1 MTALPRLDPKERPL
15 PIALSAPRIP
25 TIAAA
30 IVAIVTAT
38 LLGIWIFQPSLKEFS
53 GATMKINTTLAML
66 FASSALALVSHRDSP
81 RHVRVGR
88 LLAVGAIIIGAL
100 TLFQYVTEVELGI
113 DELLVTDFLSE
124 ESRRHPGR
132 MSPISAT
139 CFCLLG
145 LALLL
150 IDTGPTWLPVYPT
163 SALVLPL
170 MLVSLVAVAG
180 YIYGVR
186 DFYQLG
192 PYIRIA
198 QATALCFLTLGLG
211 TLMAR
216 PERGALRYVANARLS
231 GLASQ
236 RLLAAVIVLP
246 LAFGWICVLG
256 EKADLFSMELGTAL
270 FAVVLVV
277 VLGTVVWIDARA
289 IDLVDR
295 EREKSQEHLA
305 KALRLRDEFLGIASH
320 ELKTPLTALLM
331 QIQGVQRIMRADPA
345 AERYEPRLERASAA
359 GFRLEKLI
367 NELLDV
373 SRIAEGR
380 LRLEPENFDL
390 GQLVDEVVGR
400 FEEVANPADS
410 LHIALDPGIHG
421 RWDRLRIDQ
430 VLTNLLSNAIKYG
443 AGKPI
448 EVATRRE
455 ANFAVITV
463 RDHGIGIPKDQQQ
476 RIFGRFE
483 RSEQARSYGG
493 FGLGLWIAREIVLSS
508 GGTIDVEST
517 VGEGACFK
525 VRLPL
530 ER

>member
-1 MTALPRLDPKERPL
+1 MA
-15 PIALSAPRIP
+15 S
-25 TIAAA
+25 
-30 IVAIVTAT
+30 VTAT
-38 LLGIWIFQPSLKEFS
+38 FLGIWIFQPSLKEFS

-66 FASSALALVSHRDSP
+66 FASSAVALVSHRDAP
-81 RHVRVGR
+81 RHVRIGQW
-88 LLAVGAIIIGAL
+88 LAVGALGIGAL
-100 TLFQYVTEVELGI
+100 TFFQYVAEIDLGI

-145 LALLL
+145 LALVL
-150 IDTGPTWLPVYPT
+150 IDTRPAWLPVYPT

-186 DFYQLG
+186 NFYQLG

-198 QATALCFLTLGLG
+198 QATALCFLALGFG

-231 GLASQ
+231 GLASR

-256 EKADLFSMELGTAL
+256 EKSGLFSMELGTAL
-270 FAVVLVV
+270 FAVILVV

-295 EREKSQEHLA
+295 EREETQEHLA

-331 QIQGVQRIMRADPA
+331 QIQGVQRLMRSDPA
-345 AERYEPRLERASAA
+345 AARYEPRLERASAA
-359 GFRLEKLI
+359 GFRLERLI

-380 LRLEPENFDL
+380 LRLEPEQFDL
-390 GQLVDEVVGR
+390 GHLV
-400 FEEVANPADS
+400 EEVAGRFGE
-410 LHIALDPGIHG
+410 IAGQAENIRIEVEPGILG

-430 VLTNLLSNAIKYG
+430 VVTNLLSNAIKYG
-443 AGKPI
+443 AQRPI
-448 EVATRRE
+448 EIGTHRD
-455 ANFAVITV
+455 ANDAVITV
-463 RDHGIGIPKDQQQ
+463 RDHGIGIAKDQQE

-493 FGLGLWIAREIVLSS
+493 FGLGLWIAREIVGSS
-508 GGTIDVEST
+508 GGTIGVEST
-517 VGEGACFK
+517 EGNGACFT
-525 VRLPL
+525 VRLPM